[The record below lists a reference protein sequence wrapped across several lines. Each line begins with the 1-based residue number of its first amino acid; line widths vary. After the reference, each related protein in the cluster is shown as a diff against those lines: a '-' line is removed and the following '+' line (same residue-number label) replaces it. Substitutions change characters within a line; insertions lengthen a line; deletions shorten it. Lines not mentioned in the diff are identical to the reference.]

1 MPNEILNTRSNEVN
15 EILGKPPK
23 AIIRWGISIVF
34 VVVIIILIGSYYIP
48 YPTILETKAKVSSIK
63 YGTDSNSIIGF
74 KIDKNIQ
81 NIKNIKQEQTVS
93 FQLIGKQGE
102 ELFFKGSINKIYI
115 NSDYIFLNVEISNIP
130 ENIEKDYNE
139 SVIIPVLIV
148 IEDQP
153 LLSKIIKKIIKNL
166 NIYHM
171 VSQQMKHLI
180 KDAGIMQNAMHSDHC
195 PCFVELL

>member
-93 FQLIGKQGE
+93 FQLINKKGE
-102 ELFFKGSINKIYI
+102 EFFYKGSINKIFI
-115 NSDYIFLNVEISNIP
+115 NRDFILLNVEIVNNS
-130 ENIEKDYNE
+130 ENIENDYNYNE
-139 SVIIPVLIV
+139 GVVIPVLII

-153 LLSKIIKKIIKNL
+153 LLSKIIKKIIK
-166 NIYHM
+166 I
-171 VSQQMKHLI
+171 
-180 KDAGIMQNAMHSDHC
+180 
-195 PCFVELL
+195 